1 MLSHRFMASQ
11 DSRWLQKSTVF
22 LCACFVRL
30 CSNSIFSKKLF
41 GCSVCSQGFWYACAQ
56 ISLLREY
63 LSLTTFFGHCT
74 EMFFLRNTL
83 SSFVLICDDMSSPH
97 GADADRLCLHNLSF
111 GVSRATIVKELVNC
125 GFAYMREDD
134 VNIVR
139 KGMGHDQKLCTAFV
153 TMANSADVELCI
165 QLLHGRVVPS
175 CSWKSLRA
183 EKALPRLNTLKRS
196 YETSSSAAPKLPTPT
211 EGEAAVHHL
220 MQGKREESQLE
231 NAYLK
236 QLQVYKEEPLPR
248 QKKGKTDKKDKKD
261 KKKIKDKCVSR
272 SHEDPD
278 F

>member
-1 MLSHRFMASQ
+1 MVTEINDVSMRLFCENVLKQYFQQESC
-11 DSRWLQKSTVF
+11 WLQRVF
-22 LCACFVRL
+22 SGLLVCM
-30 CSNSIFSKKLF
+30 CSNQQFAQGKLISHNF
-41 GCSVCSQGFWYACAQ
+41 FWA
-56 ISLLREY
+56 LHRN
-63 LSLTTFFGHCT
+63 G
-74 EMFFLRNTL
+74 FLRNNL
-83 SSFVLICDDMSSPH
+83 SNFFLMCDDMSSPH

-220 MQGKREESQLE
+220 MQVKREESQLE